1 MADPITLG
9 ALGTA
14 LAAGIPLV
22 AKAIKVGVTMMMNRI
37 DDLEEKL
44 HGDHAENRERVQAL
58 GTDISEIK
66 TDVAVVKVEIVNL
79 KERQRD

>member
-14 LAAGIPLV
+14 AAAGIPLV
-22 AKAIKVGVTMMMNRI
+22 AKAIKVGVALLLKRI

-44 HGDHAENRERVQAL
+44 HGDHAENQVRVQAL
-58 GTDISEIK
+58 GSDIAEIK